1 VLEESLHLTDSFIDF
16 LLEICFVSLCFIFT
30 DRLIRL
36 GGIDFFLV
44 VLTDIADSDLS
55 LLGEA
60 TRDLDEIAT
69 TLLSEW
75 WYMDEDRL
83 TIIGR
88 IESKSSISDTLLYVS
103 EGRLVPWLDDD
114 SLSIE
119 SRDCSDIAKWLSR
132 SVREHSD
139 SLDDRRVGAPCLEL
153 RELHLEVI
161 RGFL

>member
-1 VLEESLHLTDSFIDF
+1 VLEESFDLTDGFIDLF
-16 LLEICFVSLCFIFT
+16 LEICFVSLCFIFT
-30 DRLIRL
+30 DGLISLR
-36 GGIDFFLV
+36 GIDFFLV
-44 VLTDIADSDLS
+44 VLADIADSDLS

-60 TRDLDEIAT
+60 TRDLDQITT
-69 TLLSEW
+69 TLLSER

-88 IESKSSISDTLLYVS
+88 IESKSSISDAFLYVS
-103 EGRLVPWLDDD
+103 ESRLVPWLDDD

-132 SVREHSD
+132 SIREHSD
-139 SLDDRRVGAPCLEL
+139 SLDDRRVGTPCLEL